1 MHKKVESERTKN
13 LEGSVTV
20 VSRLEAGLQYSL
32 VSILGRRRDFPVHIV
47 GTSSVAHPPSFRM
60 GTRDILPEGRLRL
73 KCDGTRWRTGGEV
86 KGKQENGVGN
96 Q

>member
-1 MHKKVESERTKN
+1 MLVIF
-13 LEGSVTV
+13 LCVIV
-20 VSRLEAGLQYSL
+20 CVYS
-32 VSILGRRRDFPVHIV
+32 
-47 GTSSVAHPPSFRM
+47 
-60 GTRDILPEGRLRL
+60 RLRL